1 MKIRV
6 KNDIGKC
13 KEIKVGFSWTML
25 FFGVFVPLVRGDWK
39 WFLILLGVNTVST
52 IIDLGFLY
60 GMDLPLII
68 VGLTLIVPFLM
79 LGLSFFY
86 NRLYAK
92 DLYDK
97 GYRGLTPE
105 ENQELI
111 KYITD

>member
-6 KNDIGKC
+6 KNDIDKR
-13 KEIKVGFSWTML
+13 KEVKLGFSWTMF
-25 FFGVFVPLVRGDWK
+25 FFGAFVTLFRGDWK
-39 WFLILLGVNTVST
+39 WFLIILGIDVVLT
-52 IIDLGFLY
+52 ITDLIFI
-60 GMDLPLII
+60 MPL
-68 VGLTLIVPFLM
+68 LM
-79 LGLSFFY
+79 LGLAFFY

>member
-6 KNDIGKC
+6 KNDIDKR
-13 KEIKVGFSWTML
+13 KEIKIGFSWTMF
-25 FFGVFVPLVRGDWK
+25 FFGVFVPLFRGDWK
-39 WFLILLGVNTVST
+39 WFLIIFGINLSLT
-52 IIDLGFLY
+52 II
-60 GMDLPLII
+60 
-68 VGLTLIVPFLM
+68 GLSFIVPFLM
-79 LGLSFFY
+79 VGLSFFY

-92 DLYDK
+92 DLYEK